1 MSSFDAAGWV
11 KGSDGIRAKN
21 GVKAQITMCT
31 TTRQVRGD
39 TLALISSWLK
49 QLGIDAKVSQV
60 PSTVIFGAYS
70 TTAATTACNL
80 AHGTFDIAEHAFVVS
95 PDPIANY
102 VTYNSKTTEPN
113 GSNDAKIN
121 DPLIDKALDAVKGTV
136 DPAVI
141 TDAYK
146 TFFQQYLSQAVEV
159 PLYYRHDVYIVNPK
173 VGNFVG
179 NGTTATGSWNAQDWF
194 LGQ

>member
-1 MSSFDAAGWV
+1 MSTDRIESILSDFAAQ
-11 KGSDGIRAKN
+11 IRAEVQRQAVAALTAGLGPDDVVRVSRKTPRDR
-21 GVKAQITMCT
+21 KA
-31 TTRQVRGD
+31 
-39 TLALISSWLK
+39 
-49 QLGIDAKVSQV
+49 
-60 PSTVIFGAYS
+60 
-70 TTAATTACNL
+70 
-80 AHGTFDIAEHAFVVS
+80 
-95 PDPIANY
+95 
-102 VTYNSKTTEPN
+102 TEPN